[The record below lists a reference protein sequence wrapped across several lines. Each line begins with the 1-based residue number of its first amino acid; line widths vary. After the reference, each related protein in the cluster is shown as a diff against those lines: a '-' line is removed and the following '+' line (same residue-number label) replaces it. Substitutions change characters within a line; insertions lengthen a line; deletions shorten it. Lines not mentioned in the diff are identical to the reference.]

1 MKQFY
6 AISLLL
12 LSFQAIAEDT
22 LVTVLERM
30 RSTTAI
36 KLAYQETRFMD
47 MLDQPWHGRGFM
59 YSVPGNIM
67 IKEQTEPE
75 KILMAIID
83 DKMFYY
89 DIDNDIRHQ
98 GKLDEDNPMSLNI
111 AVFKALM
118 SADRKLL
125 EQFYHIDFIPGETH
139 WEIILSDK
147 NNPDSN
153 FKIIIQGPAGQ
164 AANHIVIQQDEDD
177 KSVLKLSQTATDSS
191 VEQYIQA
198 LLKQLE
204 SQ

>member
-59 YSVPGNIM
+59 YSAPGNIM

-98 GKLDEDNPMSLNI
+98 GTLDEDNPMSLNI

-139 WEIILSDK
+139 WKIILSDK
-147 NNPDSN
+147 NAPKSD

-164 AANHIVIQQDEDD
+164 AANHIVIQQNEDD
-177 KSVLKLSQTATDSS
+177 KSVLELSQTTTDSS
-191 VEQYIQA
+191 VEQHIQA

>member
-6 AISLLL
+6 AISLVL
-12 LSFQAIAEDT
+12 LSFQAIAEDS

-30 RSTTAI
+30 RSTEAI

-59 YSVPGNIM
+59 YSAPGNIM

-89 DIDNDIRHQ
+89 DIDNDILHQ

-118 SADRKLL
+118 SADQALL
-125 EQFYHIDFIPGETH
+125 KQFYHIDFIPAETH
-139 WEIILSDK
+139 WKIILSDK
-147 NNPDSN
+147 NNPDSD
-153 FKIIIQGPAGQ
+153 FKIIIKGSTGQ
-164 AANHIVIQQDEDD
+164 AANQIVIQQGDGD
-177 KSVLKLSQTATDSS
+177 KSVLELSQTKTDSS
-191 VEQYIQA
+191 VEQHIQS
-198 LLKQLE
+198 LLKQME